1 MEPQNMIQYLAPLGV
16 GGILAAFIF
25 LAYRKDSLNWQEAW
39 KGQSQMLLQVVK
51 ENTTAVVAL
60 TARFNKD

>member
-1 MEPQNMIQYLAPLGV
+1 MEPTNLIQYFAPLGV

-51 ENTTAVVAL
+51 ENTAAIVAL
-60 TARFNKD
+60 TTKFDKD